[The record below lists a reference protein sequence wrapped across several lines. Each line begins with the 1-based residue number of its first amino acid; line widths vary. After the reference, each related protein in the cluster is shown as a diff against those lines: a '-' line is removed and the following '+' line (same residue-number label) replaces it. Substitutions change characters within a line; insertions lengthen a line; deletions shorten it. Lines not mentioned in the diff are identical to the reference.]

1 MACADE
7 LRERAKGF
15 GARAV
20 KSVKTLSLD
29 TATAAV
35 ARQLAKSAPSVSANY
50 HSAGRARSRSEFIAR
65 LCVVADEADET
76 VGWLEMLKRSGLS
89 AGPELDWLLDEGRQL
104 RAIFVQAVLTA
115 RLNDKKSV
123 ERGRG

>member
-15 GARAV
+15 AVRAL
-20 KSVKTLSLD
+20 KFVKTLSLD

-89 AGPELDWLLDEGRQL
+89 AGPELDWLLGESREL
-104 RAIFVQAVLTA
+104 RAIFVQAVVTA
-115 RLNDKKSV
+115 RLNNKKSH
-123 ERGRG
+123 EKGL